1 MIAHLTGLDMAA
13 RLEGVMLIEISGL
26 PAGDGLFCV
35 LEKEFTLET
44 GQIIHEY
51 NYYLYF
57 CEWT

>member
-1 MIAHLTGLDMAA
+1 MAA